1 LSENKQPLKNLKVD
15 STSLYRE
22 DVFTDLKVG
31 TLRRLSPVLPDGSP
45 DPGRPILFSGEAQVM
60 TGMGAVPIQCSIP
73 DATTL
78 EQASA
83 GFPAAM
89 EAAVQ
94 NMIREAQEMRRQEAS
109 RIVVPGAQPP
119 KLDLG

>member
-1 LSENKQPLKNLKVD
+1 MSENKQPLKDLKVD
-15 STSLYRE
+15 NANLYRE

-45 DPGRPILFSGEAQVM
+45 DSSRPVLFSAEAQVM
-60 TGMGAVPIQCSIP
+60 TGMGALPIQCSIP
-73 DATTL
+73 NATTL

-94 NMIREAQEMRRQEAS
+94 NMVREAQEMRRQEAS
-109 RIVVPGAQPP
+109 RIVVPGAAPP
-119 KLDLG
+119 KLDMG